1 MNRQTQET
9 INYVSKF
16 LKVGEMKHLNCI
28 RINIHDSDKHNDEII
43 RRCKEYLKLGIPYLT
58 QVVFIKGGIADIL
71 KPTIPE
77 IEEILVTETDERFE
91 AKKYPF
97 RTIAIRIK

>member
-1 MNRQTQET
+1 MNKQTQET
-9 INYVSKF
+9 INYISKF
-16 LKVGEMKHLNCI
+16 LKVGEMKQLNCI
-28 RINIHDSDKHNDEII
+28 RINIHDSDKHNDEIY

-58 QVVFIKGGIADIL
+58 QAVFIKGGICDIL

-97 RTIAIRIK
+97 PIRKIRIK